1 MKRAALIAL
10 LFTAACASHG
20 NGDIGSGAAPLG
32 ALAGSEW
39 VMLSEAGGETPP
51 TIVFAQD
58 RASGHAGCNRWFGA
72 ASASDQGLEFSGIGL
87 TRMMCPPPLMETE
100 SAFTTVLNE
109 TRGFRVENGE
119 LVLYDIGG
127 TDLARFRRT
136 N

>member
-10 LFTAACASHG
+10 LFSAACASHG

-39 VMLSEAGGETPP
+39 VMLSQADGASRP

-58 RASGHAGCNRWFGA
+58 RASGHAGCNSWFGA
-72 ASASDQGLEFSGIGL
+72 VSASDQGLEFSGIGL
-87 TRMMCPPPLMETE
+87 TRMMCPPPMMETE
-100 SAFTTVLNE
+100 STFTTVLNE
-109 TRGFRVENGE
+109 TRGFRIENGE